1 MCVNYSPVK
10 PRSLAHLQLEQDF
23 CHVWRAETWQ
33 DYEAPVI
40 VHDGDGRRR
49 LLLASYGMVPKRKAS
64 AGAKRYTTMNA
75 RAETVAQLVTFRREW
90 RAAQFCLVPM
100 ERFFEPYYA
109 DDRTPPVRYAIAM
122 ADRSLFA
129 VTGLWRSW
137 AEEGGSASYSF
148 TQLTINAD
156 GHSLMSRFHKPGDEK
171 RSLVIVAREDYDD

>member
-10 PRSLAHLQLEQDF
+10 PRFLAHLQSEQDF

-75 RAETVAQLVTFRREW
+75 RAETVAQLVTFRGES

-109 DDRTPPVRYAIAM
+109 DDRTPPVRYAIEM
-122 ADRSLFA
+122 ADRSLSPWPAF
-129 VTGLWRSW
+129 G
-137 AEEGGSASYSF
+137 
-148 TQLTINAD
+148 
-156 GHSLMSRFHKPGDEK
+156 
-171 RSLVIVAREDYDD
+171 ARGPRRAAPHPTPSPS